1 MWSVASELQQ
11 AIVVDVEANVEGVRL
26 TQSRYTLNLKIYLEK
41 VALRKFDVATRDRR
55 SGHYR

>member
-1 MWSVASELQQ
+1 MWSVASEVQQ
-11 AIVVDVEANVEGVRL
+11 AIVVDIEANVGGVRL